1 MKIYVLPNKREN
13 SSMNHWTRC
22 MMGTL
27 PLRGTFSQS
36 QKLKRCGGFF
46 LMSLVLLWQF
56 IWIGNILLHWCYE
69 KKCKKKNQTNEQT
82 KNTFPMFQWVQCP
95 VSTYQGVQ
103 TCEKKKIW
111 KNKNGFNVC
120 FQNKANVPITII
132 NCGVCL
138 KLLVSALIHFIGER
152 WKRGLIL
159 YQFNVIIWRNG
170 VLS

>member
-1 MKIYVLPNKREN
+1 MTICVLTNKLEN
-13 SSMNHWTRC
+13 SSMNHRTRC

-56 IWIGNILLHWCYE
+56 IWIGKNTLALMLRQ
-69 KKCKKKNQTNEQT
+69 KKFKKVLKNQTNKQT

-95 VSTYQGVQ
+95 VSTLSKSSNLW
-103 TCEKKKIW
+103 EKIW

-138 KLLVSALIHFIGER
+138 KPCQSEDIWGHFEGIDWHLGK
-152 WKRGLIL
+152 WS
-159 YQFNVIIWRNG
+159 N
-170 VLS
+170 S

>member
-1 MKIYVLPNKREN
+1 MTICVLPTKREN
-13 SSMNHWTRC
+13 SSMNHRTRC

-56 IWIGNILLHWCYE
+56 IWIGKILLHWCYE
-69 KKCKKKNQTNEQT
+69 KKEKSNKSSKQ
-82 KNTFPMFQWVQCP
+82 KILFPCSSECNVQFQP
-95 VSTYQGVQ
+95 YQGVQ
-103 TCEKKKIW
+103 TCEKKTW

-138 KLLVSALIHFIGER
+138 KPCSCTAIT
-152 WKRGLIL
+152 
-159 YQFNVIIWRNG
+159 
-170 VLS
+170 